1 MSSNGRELKAV
12 LLSVKAA
19 SAQLSGTRVLV
30 ETDNKTTMAYINH
43 MGGRSRFLHSMAR
56 ELWLHCHKHSIWL
69 QAVHRPG
76 KVTAGSAQARQGKH
90 QGRSTV
96 PMEKGSHRCLTPP
109 SFFSA
114 GGAAVRSPLSGPF
127 CYQGQQ
133 ASAKVCLLE
142 AGSRIGP
149 GPSLARGGTGGRCN
163 QLIEDRLAA

>member
-76 KVTAGSAQARQGKH
+76 KVNIRA
-90 QGRSTV
+90 
-96 PMEKGSHRCLTPP
+96 
-109 SFFSA
+109 
-114 GGAAVRSPLSGPF
+114 
-127 CYQGQQ
+127 
-133 ASAKVCLLE
+133 
-142 AGSRIGP
+142 
-149 GPSLARGGTGGRCN
+149 
-163 QLIEDRLAA
+163 DRLSRWKKDHTDVRLHPNSFQQVEQLFGPHSVDLFATRDNRLLPRFVSWKPDPEAVAVDAFHFQLKGENPY